1 VMENK
6 KGRDGECDAGTL
18 RELCSLAV
26 KRGAEEAVIISATD
40 VIVDPRVRFKCMIA
54 PCYESGICA
63 NCPPYGYA
71 TEDVRSMISAYE
83 RAVFFRVA
91 ADEKAVASPS
101 VARGLEEAVLDDEGA
116 CVMVGAYY
124 MLCYQIVALIERRAR
139 QLGHEPL
146 GFTAGDCKEVLCF
159 FHAACRAIRD
169 KSKCRHPDLSRPS
182 MEASGM
188 DVYTMAANVGWEMY
202 PIGASCRPGDV
213 PRASICGIVLVC

>member
-1 VMENK
+1 MENTAE
-6 KGRDGECDAGTL
+6 RDTACSDATL
-18 RELCSLAV
+18 RELCDLATS
-26 KRGAEEAVIISATD
+26 RGAEEAVVIPASE

-63 NCPPYGYA
+63 NCPPYGYSI
-71 TEDVRSMISAYE
+71 EEVRSMVSAYQK
-83 RAVFFRVA
+83 AVFFRIA
-91 ADEKAVASPS
+91 AKESEVASPS
-101 VARGLEEAVLDDEGA
+101 VAWGLEKAILDDEGA

-139 QLGHEPL
+139 QSGHKPV

-159 FHAACRAIRD
+159 FHNACRAIKN

-188 DVYTMAANVGWEMY
+188 DVYAMAANVGWDIY
-202 PIGASCRPGDV
+202 PIGGNCRPGDV
-213 PRASICGIVLVC
+213 PRGSICGVVLVC